1 MDSTILN
8 QTQRIREKEL
18 RNVSSLGYRWL
29 FIPGTRATSTQA
41 RGSRRSQLR
50 VLTTDN

>member
-18 RNVSSLGYRWL
+18 RNVSSLGYCWL
-29 FIPGTRATSTQA
+29 FVPGTGATVNSYEPLARA
-41 RGSRRSQLR
+41 LE
-50 VLTTDN
+50 

>member
-18 RNVSSLGYRWL
+18 RNVSFLGYCWL
-29 FIPGTRATSTQA
+29 FILGTGATVNRPEPLARA
-41 RGSRRSQLR
+41 LE
-50 VLTTDN
+50 